1 MRSCLLVI
9 MLILL
14 NEITFSQ
21 TATPPLLGDGTVGNP
36 YQVGTLENLYWISA
50 SDAVVPAPSQAS
62 RWAVHYI
69 QTDNI
74 DASET
79 SGWNS
84 GAGWSPIG
92 NFSLKFNGTYNG
104 QNFTISGLY
113 ISRPAQDYLGLFG
126 YKTIGSTISNLN
138 LTGINISGKSYVG
151 GLTGYQYNGS
161 VTNCFTSGSVTG
173 TVECTGGLIGTT
185 YYGSVISCGSSANVS
200 GVKFAGGL
208 IGYSYAASTSGS
220 FATGSVTGT
229 MNTGGLIGYLWGSVT
244 NCYATGNVTGGSNVG
259 GLLGGGYDNHTA
271 TACYSTG
278 DVRGNTEVGGFTA
291 FVAYSATMSDCYSTG
306 NVIRNTGSTNTA
318 IAGFVGMNYNAKV
331 LRCYS
336 TGSVVYEGAV
346 NPVNRGFAGYI
357 STGAGYQM
365 TGNFWDIE
373 TSGQTSTLGAATGKT
388 TAEMKTQTTFTAAA
402 WNFST
407 PVWKIVSGVIYPYL
421 AWQPS
426 SNLIFE
432 ENPEGTTPS
441 NGVDGEYPIGTDLH
455 LLAYLPP
462 FGSDIMFVNWT
473 DDTEA
478 VLTEEYEFDYKVTVN
493 DAVITANYVTGSID
507 FNLTISNDGTNVILD
522 WSDYLGAV
530 TYKIYSTEDP
540 YSTFQLDET
549 GIFNGSQWIAPSN
562 GYKRFYYVVACN

>member
-1 MRSCLLVI
+1 VNK
-9 MLILL
+9 ILL
-14 NEITFSQ
+14 ICVLVTNFVLFCQ
-21 TATPPLLGDGTVGNP
+21 TPEQPSGDGTVVSP
-36 YQVGTLENLYWISA
+36 YLVANIANLYWITA
-50 SDAVVPAPSQAS
+50 SDAEVPVPSQFS
-62 RWAVHYI
+62 RWAAHYI
-69 QTDNI
+69 QTVNI
-74 DASET
+74 DASAT

-92 NFSLKFNGTYNG
+92 NFTLKFSGTYNG
-104 QNFTISGLY
+104 QNLTISGLY
-113 ISRPAQDYLGLFG
+113 INRPAQDYVGLFG
-126 YKTIGSTISNLN
+126 YKTTGSTISNLK

-151 GLTGYQYNGS
+151 GLSGYQYNGS

-185 YYGSVISCGSSANVS
+185 YYGTLISCGSSAIVS
-200 GVKFAGGL
+200 GIKFAGGL
-208 IGYSYAASTSGS
+208 LGYSYAGPISGS
-220 FATGSVTGT
+220 FATGSVSGT
-229 MNTGGLIGYLWGSVT
+229 QNTGGLIGYLRSSVT
-244 NCYATGNVTGGSNVG
+244 NSYATGNVSGGLDVG
-259 GLLGGGYDNHTA
+259 GLLGGGYDNYTA
-271 TACYSTG
+271 SSCYSTG
-278 DVRGNTEVGGFTA
+278 DVRGNAEVGGFAA
-291 FVAYSATMSDCYSTG
+291 FVAYSATVSDCYSTG
-306 NVIRNTGSTNTA
+306 NVIRNTGSTDTV

-331 LRCYS
+331 LRCFS
-336 TGSVVYEGAV
+336 TGSVVYEGAS

-357 STGAGYQM
+357 NTGAGYQM

-388 TAEMKTQTTFTAAA
+388 TTEMKTQTTFTTAA

-426 SNLIFE
+426 SNLTFE

-478 VLTEEYEFDYKVTVN
+478 VLTEEYEFDYTVAAN
-493 DAVITANYVTGSID
+493 DAVITANYITGSTD
-507 FNLTISNDGTNVILD
+507 FNLTIGNDGTNVILD

-530 TYKIYSTEDP
+530 YYRVYSSDNPNIIFE
-540 YSTFQLDET
+540 LDDT

>member
-1 MRSCLLVI
+1 MNKFLLICVLVI
-9 MLILL
+9 ISTL
-14 NEITFSQ
+14 FCQ
-21 TATPPLLGDGTVGNP
+21 TPEQPSGDGTTVSP
-36 YQVGTLENLYWISA
+36 YLVANIANLYWISA
-50 SDAVVPAPSQAS
+50 SDAVVPVPSQAA
-62 RWAVHYI
+62 RWAAHYI
-69 QTDNI
+69 QTVNI

-84 GAGWSPIG
+84 GSGWSPIG
-92 NFSLKFNGTYNG
+92 NFTLKFYGTYNG
-104 QNFTISGLY
+104 QNLTISGLY
-113 ISRPAQDYLGLFG
+113 INRPAQDYIGLFG
-126 YKTIGSTISNLN
+126 YKSTGSTVSNLN

-161 VTNCFTSGSVTG
+161 VTNCFTTGSVTG

-185 YYGSVISCGSSANVS
+185 YYGTLISCGSSAIVS
-200 GVKFAGGL
+200 GIKYAGGL
-208 IGYSYAASTSGS
+208 IGYSYAAASSVS

-229 MNTGGLIGYLWGSVT
+229 TNTGGLIGYLSGSVT
-244 NCYATGNVTGGSNVG
+244 NCYATGNVTGGLDVG

-278 DVRGNTEVGGFTA
+278 NVRGNTEVGGFTA
-291 FVAYSATMSDCYSTG
+291 FVAYSATISDCYSTG

-365 TGNFWDIE
+365 TANFWDIE

-388 TAEMKTQTTFTAAA
+388 TAEMKTQSTFTAAA
-402 WNFST
+402 WDFST

-426 SNLIFE
+426 SNLTFE
-432 ENPEGTTPS
+432 ENPDGTTPS
-441 NGVDGEYPIGTDLH
+441 NGVDGEYPFGTVLH
-455 LLAYLPP
+455 LIAFLPAP
-462 FGSDIMFVNWT
+462 GGGIMFVNWT
-473 DDTEA
+473 DDTET
-478 VLTEEYEFDYKVTVN
+478 VLSEEYEFDYTVTEN
-493 DAVITANYVTGSID
+493 DAVITANYVTGSTNY
-507 FNLTISNDGTNVILD
+507 NLTITNDGTNVILD
-522 WSDYLGAV
+522 WNDYLGAV
-530 TYKIYSTEDP
+530 YYRVYSSENP
-540 YSTFQLDET
+540 NIIFELDET
-549 GIFNGSQWIAPSN
+549 GNFNGSQWIAPLN